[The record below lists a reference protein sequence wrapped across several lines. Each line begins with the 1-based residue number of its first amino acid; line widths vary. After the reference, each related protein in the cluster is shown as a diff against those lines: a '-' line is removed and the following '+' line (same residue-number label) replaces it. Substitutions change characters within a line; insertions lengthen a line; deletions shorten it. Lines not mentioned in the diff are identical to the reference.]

1 MLSSISPLGER
12 ARATRWGLT
21 VTAYV
26 LGSLVGGAVLGGL
39 AGAVGSALPDRW
51 IASPVAAGVVV
62 ALLLLGLV
70 LDLRSGEQGP
80 PSWRRQVD
88 EAWLARYRGW
98 VYGLGFGVQ
107 LGLGVVTIVTSST
120 VYATVV
126 LAALTGSVP
135 GGALL
140 GLVFGGVRA
149 LPVLALRRVQD
160 RTELHRVFARLER
173 LRGPADAVA
182 RGALVGAALAVP
194 ALVVA
199 GGS

>member
-12 ARATRWGLT
+12 ARAARWGLT
-21 VTAYV
+21 ATAYV
-26 LGSLVGGAVLGGL
+26 LGSLLGGAVLG
-39 AGAVGSALPDRW
+39 AGAGALGSALPDRW
-51 IASPVAAGVVV
+51 LGSPVTAWIVV
-62 ALLLLGLV
+62 ALLLLGLAV
-70 LDLRSGEQGP
+70 DLRSGDQGP

-98 VYGLGFGVQ
+98 VYGLGFGIQ

-126 LAALTGSVP
+126 LAALTGSP
-135 GGALL
+135 AGGALL
-140 GLVFGGVRA
+140 GIVFGLVRA
-149 LPVLALRRVQD
+149 LPVLALRGVHD
-160 RTELHRVFARLER
+160 RNALHRVFARLER

>member
-1 MLSSISPLGER
+1 
-12 ARATRWGLT
+12 
-21 VTAYV
+21 
-26 LGSLVGGAVLGGL
+26 
-39 AGAVGSALPDRW
+39 
-51 IASPVAAGVVV
+51 
-62 ALLLLGLV
+62 V

>member
-1 MLSSISPLGER
+1 MLSSISALGER
-12 ARATRWGLT
+12 ARAARWGLT
-21 VTAYV
+21 ATAYV
-26 LGSLVGGAVLGGL
+26 RGSLLGGAVLG
-39 AGAVGSALPDRW
+39 AGAGALGSALPDRW
-51 IASPVAAGVVV
+51 LGSAVTAWVVV
-62 ALLLLGLV
+62 ALLLLGLAV
-70 LDLRSGEQGP
+70 DLRSGEQGP

-120 VYATVV
+120 VYATVL
-126 LAALTGSVP
+126 LAALTGSTAA
-135 GGALL
+135 GALL
-140 GLVFGGVRA
+140 GVVFGVVRA
-149 LPVLALRRVQD
+149 LPVLALRRVHD
-160 RTELHRVFARLER
+160 RNGLHRVFARLER

-182 RGALVGAALAVP
+182 RGALVGAAVAVP

>member
-12 ARATRWGLT
+12 ARAARWGLT

-26 LGSLVGGAVLGGL
+26 FGSLLGGTLLGAL
-39 AGAVGSALPDRW
+39 AGAVGSALPGQW
-51 IASPVAAGVVV
+51 LTSPAAVWAVVT
-62 ALLLLGLV
+62 LLLVGLV
-70 LDLRSGEQGP
+70 LDLRAGQLGP

-98 VYGLGFGVQ
+98 VYGLGFGLQ

-126 LAALTGSVP
+126 LAAVTGSV
-135 GGALL
+135 GTGALVGAVF
-140 GLVFGGVRA
+140 GLVRS
-149 LPVLALRRVQD
+149 LPVLALRRVED
-160 RTELHRVFARLER
+160 RADLHGVFEQLDR
-173 LRGPADAVA
+173 LRPGADALA
-182 RGALVGAALAVP
+182 RAALVGAAVAVP